1 MRSRMRST
9 TDRRQIER
17 CEIPIHHELR
27 RCGVTST
34 SSSAP
39 RSDLHLVAR
48 EVEGSPRLL
57 VIVVSSCA
65 VKMCDADELAILVD
79 PLEIGDRE
87 IEEVS
92 PT

>member
-1 MRSRMRST
+1 
-9 TDRRQIER
+9 
-17 CEIPIHHELR
+17 
-27 RCGVTST
+27 
-34 SSSAP
+34 
-39 RSDLHLVAR
+39 
-48 EVEGSPRLL
+48 